1 MFCELIFPPKI
12 LITPDA
18 RSFPLLCK
26 LRLFMIISPTVGRK
40 QSSSSFSSCSTSS
53 ELPGPAPTSAK
64 SLASRPGLS
73 SSSLSLASPR
83 RLTSGPEVK
92 NQLSPR
98 KSSGARNKRQ
108 SHLADIQS
116 DGGES
121 DEVSDAETEIIGTG
135 SVKPVICHEGA
146 EVKRRVTSAGSS
158 RGGQQVTR

>member
-1 MFCELIFPPKI
+1 M
-12 LITPDA
+12 ITP
-18 RSFPLLCK
+18 R
-26 LRLFMIISPTVGRK
+26 TVGRK

-83 RLTSGPEVK
+83 RLTSGPEMK

-98 KSSGARNKRQ
+98 KSSGVRNKRQ

-135 SVKPVICHEGA
+135 SVKPVICEGA
-146 EVKRRVTSAGSS
+146 EVKRRGTSAGSTRS
-158 RGGQQVTR
+158 GQQVTR